1 MQCHGDMHVARVA
14 IVSAWTG
21 ERASRLSSARILPLQ
36 TSSQLS
42 VRGRQRN
49 RLRATVRRGR
59 TFVSEVK
66 DRMASNGVGE
76 SHLPTWVWF
85 SRLAVGQLSDLDEC
99 WLLCVAPNH
108 VPASSRPD
116 HGVLRVLSRVGEKV
130 KQTKKKKML
139 CWWHESRCA
148 AGLYEPDEHVHQQT
162 QQWQGNSM

>member
-1 MQCHGDMHVARVA
+1 MHVARVA

-49 RLRATVRRGR
+49 RQCATVRRGR

-66 DRMASNGVGE
+66 DTTASNGVGE
-76 SHLPTWVWF
+76 SHLPTWVRF
-85 SRLAVGQLSDLDEC
+85 SRLAVGQLSYLDEC

-108 VPASSRPD
+108 VPASNRPD

-130 KQTKKKKML
+130 KQTKKNML
-139 CWWHESRCA
+139 CWHESCCA
-148 AGLYEPDEHVHQQT
+148 AGLYENGRACASADATVA
-162 QQWQGNSM
+162 GK